1 MRTVTI
7 RSYAKINLSLDV
19 KERQENGFH
28 DVDMIMQSLAFC
40 DDVRV
45 DFVPSDREG
54 LRISLSPGSAE
65 LPADAGNIAYRA
77 AVLMA
82 EKAGDRIAGDLG
94 ITITKRVPI
103 AAGLAGGSGNG
114 AAVVHALNILWD
126 LSLSLEEICAVCAE
140 LGSDVP
146 FSAVC
151 QAAVN
156 PEMPEY
162 LQKDPAAA
170 VCVRATGRGTI
181 MKNVRGLDAPVVIAG
196 PKLSVSTA
204 EVYRGFDKCEV
215 PERPDNDALEADMN
229 AGFSGDF
236 SQFINVLELYTLKAY
251 PQVAELKS
259 VMSRMGGLVTL
270 MSGSGP
276 TVFSV
281 FESNEQA
288 ASAREQ
294 LAALGYTAYQ
304 TRTLLK

>member
-94 ITITKRVPI
+94 ITITKRIPI

-162 LQKDPAAA
+162 LKKDPAAA

-281 FESNEQA
+281 FESDEQA